1 MTPVLAARGISV
13 RIRGKELLSDVSLE
27 VHPGEVLGLIG
38 PNGAGKS
45 TLLAALAGDHATA
58 VGEVLL
64 AGRPYGEYRP
74 REAARLRAVMTQD
87 TAVSFAH
94 LVRDVVALGRTPWP
108 REPQRDRE
116 IIEYALGVLNLHE
129 LQERDIT
136 TLSGGE
142 RARVALAR
150 VIAQQARCVLL
161 DEPTAAMDV
170 GYQEYTLHL
179 ARHLA
184 AAGVAVI
191 VVLHDLGA
199 ASRFCDR
206 LALLH
211 DGHLAA
217 VGTPEEVC
225 TAERLSEV
233 YQWPVAVDRVPGAGL
248 WIRPAATAGVEFP
261 PMPAGE

>member
-1 MTPVLAARGISV
+1 MTDFLEARDVSV
-13 RIRGKELLSDVSLE
+13 RVRGRELLTGVSLG
-27 VHPGEVLGLIG
+27 VRPGEVLGLIG

-45 TLLAALAGDHATA
+45 TLLAALAGDCSPDG
-58 VGEVLL
+58 GEVLL
-64 AGRPYGEYRP
+64 AGKPYASYSP

-87 TAVSFAH
+87 TTVSFAH
-94 LVRDVVALGRTPWP
+94 LVRDVVALGRTSWP
-108 REPQRDRE
+108 RDPRRDGE
-116 IIEYALGVLNLHE
+116 IIDYALDVVRLHDV
-129 LQERDIT
+129 QEREVT

-150 VIAQQARCVLL
+150 VIAQQARCLLL

-170 GYQEYTLHL
+170 GYQEHTLHL

-184 AAGVAVI
+184 ATGVAVI

-206 LALLH
+206 VALLR
-211 DGHLAA
+211 GGRLMA
-217 VGTPEEVC
+217 VGAPGQVC

-233 YQWPVAVDRVPGAGL
+233 YQWPVAVDAAAGAGL
-248 WIRPAATAGVEFP
+248 WIRPAPAARVEFP
-261 PMPAGE
+261 PVPAR

>member
-1 MTPVLAARGISV
+1 MNPVIEARGIGV
-13 RIRGKELLSDVSLE
+13 RVRGRELLRGVSLGAY
-27 VHPGEVLGLIG
+27 PGEVLGLIG

-45 TLLAALAGDHATA
+45 TLLAALAGDRAPSS
-58 VGEVLL
+58 GEVML
-64 AGRPYGEYRP
+64 AGRPYGEYRS

-87 TAVSFAH
+87 TSVSFAH

-116 IIEYALGVLNLHE
+116 IIDYALGVLNLHE

-170 GYQEYTLHL
+170 GYQEHTLHL
-179 ARHLA
+179 ARHLV

-206 LALLH
+206 LALLC
-211 DGHLAA
+211 DGRLVE

-233 YQWPVAVDRVPGAGL
+233 YQWPVAVDKVPGVGM
-248 WIRPAATAGVEFP
+248 WIRPAAAAEVEFP
-261 PMPAGE
+261 PMPAG